1 MTWLESGPGAALPP
15 RGSPPSHGHWVICG
29 YGRFGREV
37 TEDLQAEGLDVT
49 VVEPSDVAAQHPD
62 SIVGHGYEPD
72 VLGCAGIEHAVG
84 FVAGTDNDTT
94 NLSLI
99 AAARRANPT
108 LFVAARQNKAAS
120 APLFAAVEVDSML
133 VPADVVAHEV
143 YAQLSTPLMWRFL
156 QEVPRREDAWAA
168 AVVGR
173 LTQLCGEHL
182 QAVWKV
188 RLTATEAPALQAWLA
203 EGGARLGDLLRNPDD
218 RDEPLHA
225 VPLLLARAGGGD
237 DDADVEVAPD
247 DDVELAPADE
257 LLLVG
262 WPSARRLLDATL
274 LVDATREYVVHGRHV
289 PSSWVWRKL
298 TRRPA

>member
-1 MTWLESGPGAALPP
+1 M
-15 RGSPPSHGHWVICG
+15 
-29 YGRFGREV
+29 
-37 TEDLQAEGLDVT
+37 
-49 VVEPSDVAAQHPD
+49 VEPSDVAEHHPD
-62 SIVGHGYEPD
+62 AIVGYGYEPG
-72 VLGCAGIEHAVG
+72 VLGRAGIEHAAG

-108 LFVAARQNKAAS
+108 LFVAARQNRVAI

-188 RLTATEAPALQAWLA
+188 RLTATESPALQAWLA

-218 RDEPLHA
+218 RDEPLHV
-225 VPLLLARAGGGD
+225 VPLLLARAAGGD
-237 DDADVEVAPD
+237 NGADVEVAPD
-247 DDVELAPADE
+247 DDVRR
-257 LLLVG
+257 
-262 WPSARRLLDATL
+262 WPRTMSCCSSARRPRVVCLTPRSWSTPPASTSCTDGTCPRVGSGASSAAVPPEFPLVEIGPRSGTRLGGSATL
-274 LVDATREYVVHGRHV
+274 SRIRREDEPVLSPLG
-289 PSSWVWRKL
+289 W
-298 TRRPA
+298 